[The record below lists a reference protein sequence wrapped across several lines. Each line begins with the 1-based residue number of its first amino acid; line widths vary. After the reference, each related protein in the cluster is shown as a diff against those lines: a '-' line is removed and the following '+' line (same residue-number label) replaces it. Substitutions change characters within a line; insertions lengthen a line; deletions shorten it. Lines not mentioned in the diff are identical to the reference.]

1 MEFEVVRNDIST
13 MGTDAIVLPANPLLK
28 EGSGTSKAIYERAG
42 RRALNKACKEIIARN
57 KSIRVGTAVPTLGF
71 GLDAKYIIHAVVPR
85 WKGGNSREY
94 EELSSAYLS
103 TLELA
108 DLMDCNTIAVPLLAS
123 GNNGF
128 DLDTAIRIAMDSI
141 KAYTPSNKLNQVYLV
156 TYGMRATNRIKQ
168 LGVEIKEFIDQAYVL
183 GKDENYKPLG
193 GRIIEEGVV
202 IAQKWGD
209 YALERAMEFLN
220 NPKNL
225 DLVIEAGKKIALE
238 QGIDGLVEKAMGD
251 AVKQFLPKDQDDK
264 EQKSK

>member
-1 MEFEVVRNDIST
+1 MDFEVVRNDIST

-42 RRALNKACKEIIARN
+42 RRSLNKACKEIIVRH

-71 GLDAKYIIHAVVPR
+71 KLNAKFIIHSVVPR
-85 WKGGNSREY
+85 WKGGNNGEY
-94 EELSSAYLS
+94 EKLSSAYLS

-108 DLMDCNTIAVPLLAS
+108 DLMDCETIAVPLLAS

-141 KAYTPSNKLNQVYLV
+141 KAYAPSNKLNKVYLV
-156 TYGMRATNRIKQ
+156 TYGMRATNKVKQ
-168 LGVEIKEFIDQAYVL
+168 LGIEVTEFIDQAYVL
-183 GKDENYKPLG
+183 GKDERFKPLG
-193 GRIIEEGVV
+193 GRIIDEGAD
-202 IAQKWGD
+202 IAHKWGD
-209 YALERAMEFLN
+209 YALDRAMEFLN

-238 QGIDGLVEKAMGD
+238 QGIDELAGKAMGN
-251 AVKQFLPKDQDDK
+251 AIKQFLPKDQDDK
-264 EQKSK
+264 K